1 MGFLDFL
8 NGNKSKTITFTTLP
22 KNIEELKAMPQAA
35 LTDEYE
41 AAALVVAALC
51 RYEENIEDSLE
62 MINFLKGPSPLST
75 MDVQFL
81 RDRLGGKTYKPRSFF
96 SGATPQNGYK
106 PSAPFTITV
115 TSNPHSYVET
125 LATLYIKSGGADNA
139 RPISLRKKPSTGQ
152 WFVTQFGFL
161 ADIRVPVSEDPWA

>member
-8 NGNKSKTITFTTLP
+8 NGNKSKTITFATLP

-35 LTDEYE
+35 LTDEFE

-51 RYEENIEDSLE
+51 RYEESVDDALE
-62 MINFLKGPSPLST
+62 MINYLKGPSPVST

-81 RDRLGGKTYKPRSFF
+81 RDRLVGKTYKPR
-96 SGATPQNGYK
+96 
-106 PSAPFTITV
+106 
-115 TSNPHSYVET
+115 SYVET
-125 LATLYIKSGGADNA
+125 LATLYIKSGGADSP
-139 RPISLRKKPSTGQ
+139 RPISMRKKPSTGQ

>member
-41 AAALVVAALC
+41 TAALVVAALC

-62 MINFLKGPSPLST
+62 MINFLKGPS
-75 MDVQFL
+75 
-81 RDRLGGKTYKPRSFF
+81 
-96 SGATPQNGYK
+96 

-125 LATLYIKSGGADNA
+125 LATLYIKSGGADSG

>member
-51 RYEENIEDSLE
+51 RYD
-62 MINFLKGPSPLST
+62 FA
-75 MDVQFL
+75 VYL
-81 RDRLGGKTYKPRSFF
+81 RAFCSYYGL
-96 SGATPQNGYK
+96 
-106 PSAPFTITV
+106 
-115 TSNPHSYVET
+115 HS
-125 LATLYIKSGGADNA
+125 
-139 RPISLRKKPSTGQ
+139 RKEH
-152 WFVTQFGFL
+152 
-161 ADIRVPVSEDPWA
+161 RR

>member
-51 RYEENIEDSLE
+51 RYEENIPQRSESAE
-62 MINFLKGPSPLST
+62 HYGCSVPSRPSWRQDIQAT
-75 MDVQFL
+75 FFL
-81 RDRLGGKTYKPRSFF
+81 RRSNTAERLQAIGTLHYHRDKQS
-96 SGATPQNGYK
+96 
-106 PSAPFTITV
+106 PFLCGD
-115 TSNPHSYVET
+115 SR
-125 LATLYIKSGGADNA
+125 YI
-139 RPISLRKKPSTGQ
+139 IY
-152 WFVTQFGFL
+152 
-161 ADIRVPVSEDPWA
+161 